1 MAIDYKT
8 GQAPKGPSNSN
19 QMASTSGTQQT
30 ALQNVGGLNLNPS
43 MPAGPQ
49 IQKQQRSSFQQSV
62 TPPAPGQG
70 PKPSPAVARQRM
82 PAGQPVVSRGMPMDQ
97 GRGYN
102 VFSGMDAGQISDM
115 NRTMGM
121 SNLTA
126 LPNMTSVAP
135 LKAPMYDPGLVASEG
150 PIERQLMY
158 NSGESPDELYYDY
171 MLNGGDMTKE
181 EWDSLTYGQQKN
193 YHSGAKQAPNQLA
206 LAVKEAEIE
215 AGQDQQQ
222 AMSEY
227 EDPYLE
233 AVEGSPDPSTYT
245 DDLYEFYE
253 DPYPGVEEQ
262 MDEKYALQL
271 QSVLAGLDRQAAMMG
286 MLGSPAH
293 TNMIN
298 TAISGVLETM
308 AAEYADLSV
317 LEQDKK
323 MELLDKI
330 REAEDAEAA
339 FMYDVQAGVDL
350 ATNMFADS
358 ALRVE
363 QLPTANQR
371 LGFTDY
377 LTTINNQFQKE
388 YMSATNAE
396 ARQSIYLKYASINA
410 DFMNLIR
417 SYVQRE
423 DEGTVN
429 FKLNQIYEAI
439 GLGSDYPADFGITIK
454 Y

>member
-1 MAIDYKT
+1 MAIDYKA

-19 QMASTSGTQQT
+19 QMASTPGTQRT
-30 ALQNVGGLNLNPS
+30 ALQNVGGLNLNPN

-49 IQKQQRSSFQQSV
+49 MQKRQRSSFQQSV

-70 PKPSPAVARQRM
+70 PRPSPAVARQRM
-82 PAGQPVVSRGMPMDQ
+82 PAGRPVVSRGMPMDQ

-102 VFSGMDAGQISDM
+102 VFSGMDANQISDM

-126 LPNMTSVAP
+126 LPDMSSVAP
-135 LKAPMYDPGLVASEG
+135 VRPAMPDPSLVAAEG
-150 PIERQLMY
+150 PMQRQPMFMDKVVDAVA
-158 NSGESPDELYYDY
+158 NIGS
-171 MLNGGDMTKE
+171 TE
-181 EWDSLTYGQQKN
+181 EGPTEEEVS
-193 YHSGAKQAPNQLA
+193 A
-206 LAVKEAEIE
+206 
-215 AGQDQQQ
+215 QQQ
-222 AMSEY
+222 AMMEY
-227 EDPYLE
+227 EDPFLE
-233 AVEGSPDPSTYT
+233 AEEGSPDPATYE

-262 MDEKYALQL
+262 LDEKYALQL

-298 TAISGVLETM
+298 TAISDVLETM
-308 AAEYADLSV
+308 AGEYADLSI

-323 MELLDKI
+323 MELLDRI

-339 FMYDVQAGVDL
+339 FMYDVQAGIDL
-350 ATNMFADS
+350 ATNMFADA
-358 ALRVE
+358 ALRID
-363 QLPTANQR
+363 QLPTDNQIA
-371 LGFTDY
+371 GFSDY
-377 LTTINNQFQKE
+377 LTTIENQFQKE

-396 ARQSIYLKYASINA
+396 ARQSIYLKYSSINA
-410 DFMNLIR
+410 DFMNLLR
-417 SYVQRE
+417 SYIQRE
-423 DEGTVN
+423 DESIVN